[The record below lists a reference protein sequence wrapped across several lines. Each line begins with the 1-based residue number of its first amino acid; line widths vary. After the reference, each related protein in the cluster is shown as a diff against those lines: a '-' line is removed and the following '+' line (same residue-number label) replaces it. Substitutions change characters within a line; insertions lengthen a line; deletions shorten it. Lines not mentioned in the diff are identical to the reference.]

1 MTSEAAPGALG
12 LRPRSHAR
20 ATTLRDSDFPLPS
33 GSIVTPHHVLEP
45 LNVSEPLRDV
55 IRFIGALLFITG
67 FGTGFFAFLFVLLF
81 SEIH

>member
-1 MTSEAAPGALG
+1 MKGVRMTLG
-12 LRPRSHAR
+12 GKQSPARYR
-20 ATTLRDSDFPLPS
+20 ATTQRDSNIPLPS
-33 GSIVTPHHVLEP
+33 GSIVPAHHVLEP

-81 SEIH
+81 TEIH